1 MASIERTAY
10 PQFKRNPVVRELV
23 SAYTPTDAEIDFVNK
38 NSRQPNHRLT
48 LAVLL
53 KCFQR
58 LGYFPDLEDVPTNVV
73 RHIRSALRF
82 RVQVKLADIAANKRY
97 RLHQRIRTFLQIRA
111 FPDGG
116 LELAARAIDDA
127 AAVMDNPA
135 DLINV
140 AIEQLVRD
148 RIELPAFSTL
158 DRLARRIRT
167 VVNGRYFASIAGQ
180 LTRDESQQLDDLLV
194 VTDPRQ
200 KSPLQ
205 TIKRLPKRSSLQ
217 HFQELIDQTAALDA
231 LAGSANHLAEVPEL
245 KRKHFAAEARALDA
259 AELRDFQPAKRHALL
274 LCLIHRARVQTRDDL
289 AEMFIKRMGNIHKR
303 GHEELDRLRAGY
315 REKTE
320 AIVATMSDVVRVLDH
335 HSSDSEAGREIRR
348 LVDAHGGAQNLQADC
363 QAIAAHSGDNYL
375 PLLWPFYKSHRA
387 TILRMVRMLELT
399 STTEDRSVVGA
410 IEQVLAQDRARGDWL
425 DEPIDLSFTTQ
436 MWRKTIVHRTED
448 GEQRIH
454 RRLFEVCVF
463 SSLANELKSGD
474 IAVRG
479 SETYADYRE
488 QLLPWEACEP
498 LLGGYCQQVGLPTTA
513 VGFVNAL
520 QSRLAQVADLT
531 DQGYLDNGQ
540 VIIGEDGIPV
550 LKRSKAKEMSSNT
563 RALETAILERLR
575 ERSVIEILCDVAHWT
590 RWPRHFGP
598 LSGSDTKIDQPTERY
613 VLTAFTYGC
622 NLGPAQAARHL
633 RGAASAH
640 MLSFVNRRHV
650 DASKLAAACRDII
663 NSYAGLQLPKFWG
676 DGKSAAADGTKYDL
690 YDQNLLA
697 SYHIRY
703 GGYGGI
709 AYHHVSD
716 TYVALFSHFIP
727 CGVWEAVYIID
738 GLLKNTSDIQPDT
751 IHADTQGQSLP
762 VFGLS
767 HLLGIQL
774 MPRIRNWHEYKFF
787 RPDDDAQYEH
797 IDALFRDT
805 VDWDLIET
813 HWKDLMQ
820 VVLSIKTGKIAASTL
835 LRKLGNYSRKN
846 RLYQAFKALG
856 SAVRTLFLL
865 QYISNRELREQITAS
880 TNKVEAYNGF
890 SKYFFFGG
898 EGVIADNDPIEQ
910 EKAIKYNDL
919 VANAVIFHNAV
930 EQSRV
935 IRSLTRQG
943 WKITQDDVAA
953 LSPYVT
959 SHVKRFGDYLIDLDA
974 IPESHEIELTLGASS
989 LSGK

>member
-23 SAYTPTDAEIDFVNK
+23 TAYTPTDAELAFITD
-38 NSRQPNHRLT
+38 SARQPGHRLT

-53 KCFQR
+53 KSFQR
-58 LGYFPDLEDVPTNVV
+58 LGYFPAIDEVPAAVV
-73 RHIRSALRF
+73 RHLRNALRY
-82 RVQVKLADIAANKRY
+82 RVQVKPADIAPNKRY
-97 RLHQRIRTFLQIRA
+97 RYFQRIRTYLQVRA
-111 FPDGG
+111 YADGG
-116 LELAARAIDDA
+116 LDVAARAIHEA

-148 RIELPAFSTL
+148 RIELPAFSAL

-167 VVNGRYFASIAGQ
+167 LVNSRYFALIDAR
-180 LTRDESQQLDDLLV
+180 LTVDEKQRLDDLLV
-194 VTDPRQ
+194 VTDVRT
-200 KSPLQ
+200 KSQLQ
-205 TIKRLPKRSSLQ
+205 AIKRLPKRSSLQ
-217 HFQELIDQTAALDA
+217 HFQELIDHIAQLGELVGDEQ
-231 LAGSANHLAEVPEL
+231 HLAEVPEL

-259 AELRDFQPAKRHALL
+259 AELRDFGPAKRHALL

-289 AEMFIKRMGNIHKR
+289 AEMFIKRMGNIHNR
-303 GHEELDRLRAGY
+303 GKEELERLHARY

-320 AIVATMSDVVRVLDH
+320 AIVATMSDVIQVLDRH
-335 HSSDSEAGREIRR
+335 PGDTDAGREIRR
-348 LVDAHGGAQNLQADC
+348 LVHTRGGAQTLQADC
-363 QAIAAHSGDNYL
+363 EAIAAHSGDNHL

-387 TILRMVRMLELT
+387 TILRMVRRLDLE
-399 STTEDRSVVGA
+399 STTEDRSLMDA
-410 IEQVLAQDRARGDWL
+410 IELILSQERARGDWL
-425 DEPIDLSFTTQ
+425 DEPVDLAFTTHL
-436 MWRKTIVHRTED
+436 WRKTITRRTEQ
-448 GEQRIH
+448 GEERIH

-474 IAVRG
+474 VAVRG
-479 SETYADYRE
+479 SETYADYRQ
-488 QLLPWEACEP
+488 QLLPWEQCEP
-498 LLGGYCQQVGLPTTA
+498 LLDDYCRQVGLPASA

-520 QSRLAQVADLT
+520 QSKLMQVADLT
-531 DQGYLDNGQ
+531 DQGYLENGQ
-540 VIIGEDGIPV
+540 VIIGDDGLPV
-550 LKRSKAKEMSSNT
+550 LKRHKAKDMSRGA
-563 RALETAILERLR
+563 RALETAILDRLR

-590 RWPRHFGP
+590 SWPRHFGP

-633 RGAASAH
+633 RGTASAH

-650 DASKLAAACRDII
+650 DANKLAAACRDII
-663 NSYAGLQLPKFWG
+663 NSYAGLQLPKLWG
-676 DGKSAAADGTKYDL
+676 DGKRAAADGTKYDL

-751 IHADTQGQSLP
+751 VHADTQGQSLP

-774 MPRIRNWHEYKFF
+774 MPRIRNWRDYRFF
-787 RPDDDAQYEH
+787 RPEEDSRYEH
-797 IDALFRDT
+797 IDALFRED

-820 VVLSIKTGKIAASTL
+820 VVLSIKSGKIAASTL

-846 RLYQAFKALG
+846 RLYQTFRALG
-856 SAVRTLFLL
+856 AAVRTLFLL
-865 QYISNRELREQITAS
+865 QYISDRELREQITAS

-898 EGVIADNDPIEQ
+898 EGVIADNDPLEQ
-910 EKAIKYNDL
+910 EKAVKYNDL
-919 VANAVIFHNAV
+919 VANAVIFHNVV
-930 EQSRV
+930 EQTRIIKTL
-935 IRSLTRQG
+935 IRAG
-943 WKITQDDVAA
+943 WKITQEDVAT

-959 SHVKRFGDYLIDLDA
+959 SHVKRFGDYLIDVDDL
-974 IPESHEIELTLGASS
+974 PEPYEIELALIA
-989 LSGK
+989 

>member
-23 SAYTPTDAEIDFVNK
+23 AAYTPTDAEMAFITENA
-38 NSRQPNHRLT
+38 RQPGHRLT
-48 LAVLL
+48 LALLL
-53 KCFQR
+53 KSFQR
-58 LGYFPDLEDVPTNVV
+58 LGYFPGVDEVPAAVV
-73 RHIRSALRF
+73 RHVRSALRY
-82 RVQVKLADIAANKRY
+82 RIQVKPADIPANKRY
-97 RLHQRIRTFLQIRA
+97 RYFQRIRAYLQVRA
-111 FPDGG
+111 YTDGG
-116 LELAARAIDDA
+116 LDVAARAILEA

-148 RIELPAFSTL
+148 RIELPAFSAL
-158 DRLARRIRT
+158 DRLTRRIRT
-167 VVNGRYFASIAGQ
+167 LVNGRYFSLIDAR
-180 LTRDESQQLDDLLV
+180 LTADEKQKLDDLLV
-194 VTDPRQ
+194 VTDSRI

-205 TIKRLPKRSSLQ
+205 AIKRLPKRASLQ
-217 HFQELIDQTAALDA
+217 HFQELIDHIAQLGELVGDEQ
-231 LAGSANHLAEVPEL
+231 HLAEVPEL
-245 KRKHFAAEARALDA
+245 KRKHFAAEAKALDV
-259 AELRDFQPAKRHALL
+259 AELRDFRPAKRHALL

-289 AEMFIKRMGNIHKR
+289 AEMFIKRMGNVHNR
-303 GHEELDRLRAGY
+303 GKEELERLRARY

-320 AIVATMSDVVRVLDH
+320 AIVATMSDVIQVLDRH
-335 HSSDSEAGREIRR
+335 PGDTDAGREIRR
-348 LVDAHGGAQNLQADC
+348 LVSTRGGVQTLQADC
-363 QAIAAHSGDNYL
+363 DAIAAHSGDNHL

-387 TILRMVRMLELT
+387 TILRMVRMLDLA
-399 STTEDRSVVGA
+399 SATEDRSLIEA
-410 IEQVLAQDRARGDWL
+410 IELILAQERARGDWL
-425 DEPIDLSFTTQ
+425 DDPVDLAFTTQ
-436 MWRKTIVHRTED
+436 LWRKTITHHTEQ
-448 GEQRIH
+448 GEERIH

-474 IAVRG
+474 VAVRG

-488 QLLPWEACEP
+488 QLLPWEQCEP
-498 LLGGYCQQVGLPTTA
+498 LLDDYCHQVGLPATA

-520 QSRLAQVADLT
+520 QSKLMQVADLT
-531 DQGYLDNGQ
+531 DQGYLENGQ
-540 VIIGEDGIPV
+540 VIIGDDGLPV
-550 LKRSKAKEMSSNT
+550 LKRHKAKDMST
-563 RALETAILERLR
+563 GARALETAILQRLR

-633 RGAASAH
+633 RGAATAH

-650 DASKLAAACRDII
+650 DANKLAAACRDII

-676 DGKSAAADGTKYDL
+676 DGKRAAADGTKYDL

-703 GGYGGI
+703 GGSGGI

-774 MPRIRNWHEYKFF
+774 MPRIRNWRDYRFF
-787 RPDDDAQYEH
+787 RPDEDSRYEH
-797 IDALFRDT
+797 IDALFRDD

-820 VVLSIKTGKIAASTL
+820 VVLSIKSGKIAASTL

-846 RLYQAFKALG
+846 RLYQAFRALG
-856 SAVRTLFLL
+856 AAVRTLFLL
-865 QYISNRELREQITAS
+865 QYISDRELREQITAS

-898 EGVIADNDPIEQ
+898 EGVIADNDPLEQ
-910 EKAIKYNDL
+910 EKAVKYNDL
-919 VANAVIFHNAV
+919 VANAVIFHNVV
-930 EQSRV
+930 EQTRIIKSL
-935 IRSLTRQG
+935 IRSG
-943 WKITQDDVAA
+943 WKITPEDVAA

-959 SHVKRFGDYLIDLDA
+959 SHVKRFGDYLIDVDVL
-974 IPESHEIELTLGASS
+974 PEPYEIELALAA
-989 LSGK
+989 

>member
-23 SAYTPTDAEIDFVNK
+23 AAYTPTDAELAFITENA
-38 NSRQPNHRLT
+38 RQPGHRLT
-48 LAVLL
+48 LALLL
-53 KCFQR
+53 KSFQR
-58 LGYFPDLEDVPTNVV
+58 LGYFPAVDEVPAAVV
-73 RHIRSALRF
+73 RHLRNTLRF
-82 RVQVKLADIAANKRY
+82 RIQVKPAEIAPNKRY
-97 RLHQRIRTFLQIRA
+97 RYFQRIRDYLQVRA
-111 FPDGG
+111 YADGG
-116 LELAARAIDDA
+116 LDVAARAIHEA

-148 RIELPAFSTL
+148 RIELPAFSAL
-158 DRLARRIRT
+158 DRLGRRIRT
-167 VVNGRYFASIAGQ
+167 LVNGRYFALIDSR
-180 LTRDESQQLDDLLV
+180 LTADEKQRLDDLLI
-194 VTDPRQ
+194 VTDARI
-200 KSPLQ
+200 KSPLHA
-205 TIKRLPKRSSLQ
+205 IKRLPKRSSLQ
-217 HFQELIDQTAALDA
+217 HFQELIDHIAALDE
-231 LAGSANHLAEVPEL
+231 LVGSELHLADIPEL
-245 KRKHFAAEARALDA
+245 KRKHFAAEARVLDA
-259 AELRDFQPAKRHALL
+259 AEFRDFGQAKRHALL

-289 AEMFIKRMGNIHKR
+289 AEMFIKRMGNLHNR
-303 GHEELDRLRAGY
+303 GKEELERLRARY

-320 AIVATMSDVVRVLDH
+320 AIVATMSDVIQVLDRH
-335 HSSDSEAGREIRR
+335 PGDTDAGREIRR
-348 LVDAHGGAQNLQADC
+348 LVSTRGGVQTLQADC
-363 QAIAAHSGDNYL
+363 DAIAAHSGDNHL

-387 TILRMVRMLELT
+387 TILRMVRMLDLE
-399 STTEDRSVVGA
+399 STTEDRSLINA
-410 IEQVLAQDRARGDWL
+410 IELILSQERARGDWL
-425 DEPIDLSFTTQ
+425 DGPVDLAFTTQ
-436 MWRKTIVHRTED
+436 LWRKTITHRTEQ
-448 GEQRIH
+448 GEERIR

-474 IAVRG
+474 VAVRG

-488 QLLPWEACEP
+488 QLLPWEQCEP
-498 LLGGYCQQVGLPTTA
+498 LLDDYCRQVGLPTSA

-520 QSRLAQVADLT
+520 QSKLMQVADLT
-531 DQGYLDNGQ
+531 DQGYLENGQ
-540 VIIGEDGIPV
+540 VIIGDDGLPV
-550 LKRSKAKEMSSNT
+550 LKRHKAKDMSSGA
-563 RALETAILERLR
+563 RALETAILARLR

-633 RGAASAH
+633 RGAASSH

-650 DASKLAAACRDII
+650 DANKLAAACRDII

-676 DGKSAAADGTKYDL
+676 DGKRAAADGTKYDL

-751 IHADTQGQSLP
+751 VHADTQGQSLP

-774 MPRIRNWHEYKFF
+774 MPRIRNWRDYRFF
-787 RPDDDAQYEH
+787 RPDEDSRYEH
-797 IDALFRDT
+797 IDALFREDM
-805 VDWDLIET
+805 DWDLIET

-820 VVLSIKTGKIAASTL
+820 VVLSIKSGKIAASTL

-846 RLYQAFKALG
+846 RLYQAFRALG
-856 SAVRTLFLL
+856 AAVRTLFLL
-865 QYISNRELREQITAS
+865 QYISDRELREQITAS

-898 EGVIADNDPIEQ
+898 EGVIADNDPLEQ
-910 EKAIKYNDL
+910 EKAVKYNDL
-919 VANAVIFHNAV
+919 VANAVIFHNVV
-930 EQSRV
+930 EQ
-935 IRSLTRQG
+935 TRIIKTLMRAG
-943 WKITQDDVAA
+943 WKITQEGVAA

-959 SHVKRFGDYLIDLDA
+959 SHVKRFGDYLIDVDA
-974 IPESHEIELTLGASS
+974 LPEPYEIELALAA
-989 LSGK
+989 

>member
-23 SAYTPTDAEIDFVNK
+23 VAYTPTDAELTFIADNA
-38 NSRQPNHRLT
+38 RQPGHRLI
-48 LAVLL
+48 LAILL
-53 KCFQR
+53 KSFQR
-58 LGYFPDLEDVPTNVV
+58 LGYFPAIDEVPAGVI
-73 RHIRSALRF
+73 RHLRNALRF
-82 RVQVKLADIAANKRY
+82 RVQIKPADIAPNKRY
-97 RLHQRIRTFLQIRA
+97 RYFQRIRAYLQVRA
-111 FPDGG
+111 YADGG
-116 LELAARAIDDA
+116 LDVAARAIHEA

-148 RIELPAFSTL
+148 RIELPAFSAL
-158 DRLARRIRT
+158 DRLARRVRT
-167 VVNGRYFASIAGQ
+167 LVNGRYFALIDKR
-180 LTRDESQQLDDLLV
+180 LTADEKQRLDDLLV
-194 VTDPRQ
+194 VTDARI

-205 TIKRLPKRSSLQ
+205 AIKRLPKRSSLQ
-217 HFQELIDQTAALDA
+217 HFQELLDHIAALDE
-231 LAGSANHLAEVPEL
+231 LVGSERHLADVPEL
-245 KRKHFAAEARALDA
+245 KRKHFAAEARVLDA
-259 AELRDFQPAKRHALL
+259 AELRDFGPAKRHALL

-289 AEMFIKRMGNIHKR
+289 AEMFIKRMGNLHNR
-303 GHEELDRLRAGY
+303 GKEELERLRARY

-320 AIVATMSDVVRVLDH
+320 AIVATMSDVIQVLDRH
-335 HSSDSEAGREIRR
+335 PGDTDAGREIRR
-348 LVDAHGGAQNLQADC
+348 LVSTRGGVQTLQADC
-363 QAIAAHSGDNYL
+363 DAIAAHSGDNHL

-387 TILRMVRMLELT
+387 TILRMVRMLDLE
-399 STTEDRSVVGA
+399 STTEDRSLINA
-410 IEQVLAQDRARGDWL
+410 IELILSQERARGDWL
-425 DEPIDLSFTTQ
+425 DEPVDLAFTTQ
-436 MWRKTIVHRTED
+436 LWRKTITHRTEQ
-448 GEQRIH
+448 GEERIH

-474 IAVRG
+474 VAVRG

-488 QLLPWEACEP
+488 QLLPWEQCEP
-498 LLGGYCQQVGLPTTA
+498 LLDDYCRQVGLPASA

-520 QSRLAQVADLT
+520 QSKLMQVADLT
-531 DQGYLDNGQ
+531 DQGYLENGQ
-540 VIIGEDGIPV
+540 VIIGDDGFPV
-550 LKRSKAKEMSSNT
+550 LKRHKAKDMSSGA
-563 RALETAILERLR
+563 RALETAILDRLR

-650 DASKLAAACRDII
+650 DANKLAAACRDII

-676 DGKSAAADGTKYDL
+676 DGKRAAADGTKYDL

-751 IHADTQGQSLP
+751 VHADTQGQSLP

-774 MPRIRNWHEYKFF
+774 MPRIRNWRDYRFF
-787 RPDDDAQYEH
+787 RPDEDSRYEH
-797 IDALFRDT
+797 IDALFRED

-820 VVLSIKTGKIAASTL
+820 VVLSIKSGKIAASTL

-846 RLYQAFKALG
+846 RLYQAFRALG
-856 SAVRTLFLL
+856 AAVRTLFLL
-865 QYISNRELREQITAS
+865 QYISDRELREQITAS

-898 EGVIADNDPIEQ
+898 EGVIADNDPLEQ
-910 EKAIKYNDL
+910 EKAVKYNDL
-919 VANAVIFHNAV
+919 VANAVIFHNVV
-930 EQSRV
+930 EQ
-935 IRSLTRQG
+935 TRIIKTLMRAG
-943 WKITQDDVAA
+943 WKITPEDVAA

-959 SHVKRFGDYLIDLDA
+959 SHVKRFGDYLIDVDA
-974 IPESHEIELTLGASS
+974 LPEPYEIELALAA
-989 LSGK
+989 

>member
-23 SAYTPTDAEIDFVNK
+23 TAYTPTDAELAFITD
-38 NSRQPNHRLT
+38 SARQPGHRLT

-53 KCFQR
+53 KSFQR
-58 LGYFPDLEDVPTNVV
+58 LGYFPAIDEVPAAVV
-73 RHIRSALRF
+73 RHLRNALRY
-82 RVQVKLADIAANKRY
+82 RVQVKPADIAPNKRY
-97 RLHQRIRTFLQIRA
+97 RYFQRIRTYLQVRA
-111 FPDGG
+111 YADGG
-116 LELAARAIDDA
+116 LDVAARAIHEA

-140 AIEQLVRD
+140 AIGQLVRD
-148 RIELPAFSTL
+148 RIELPAFSAL

-167 VVNGRYFASIAGQ
+167 LVNSRYFALIDAR
-180 LTRDESQQLDDLLV
+180 LTVDEKQRLDDLLV
-194 VTDPRQ
+194 VTDVRT
-200 KSPLQ
+200 KSQLQ
-205 TIKRLPKRSSLQ
+205 AIKRLPKRSSLQ
-217 HFQELIDQTAALDA
+217 HFQELIDHIAQLGELVGDEQ
-231 LAGSANHLAEVPEL
+231 HLAEVPEL

-259 AELRDFQPAKRHALL
+259 AELRDFGPAKRHALL

-289 AEMFIKRMGNIHKR
+289 AEMFIKRMGNIHNR
-303 GHEELDRLRAGY
+303 GKEELERLHARY

-320 AIVATMSDVVRVLDH
+320 AIVATMSDVIQVLDRH
-335 HSSDSEAGREIRR
+335 PGDTDAGREIRR
-348 LVDAHGGAQNLQADC
+348 LVHTRGGAQTLQADC
-363 QAIAAHSGDNYL
+363 EAIAAHSGDNHL

-387 TILRMVRMLELT
+387 TILRMVRRLDLE
-399 STTEDRSVVGA
+399 STTEDRSLMDA
-410 IEQVLAQDRARGDWL
+410 IELILSQERARGDWL
-425 DEPIDLSFTTQ
+425 DEPVDLAFTTHL
-436 MWRKTIVHRTED
+436 WRKTITRRTEQ
-448 GEQRIH
+448 GEERIH

-474 IAVRG
+474 VAVRG
-479 SETYADYRE
+479 SETYADYRQ
-488 QLLPWEACEP
+488 QLLPWEQCEP
-498 LLGGYCQQVGLPTTA
+498 LLDDYCRQVGLPASA

-520 QSRLAQVADLT
+520 QSKLMQVADLT
-531 DQGYLDNGQ
+531 DQGYLENGQ
-540 VIIGEDGIPV
+540 VIIDDDGLPV
-550 LKRSKAKEMSSNT
+550 LKRHKAKDMSRGA
-563 RALETAILERLR
+563 RALETAILDRLR

-590 RWPRHFGP
+590 GWPRHFGP

-650 DASKLAAACRDII
+650 DANKLAAACRDII
-663 NSYAGLQLPKFWG
+663 NSYAGLQLPKLWG
-676 DGKSAAADGTKYDL
+676 DGKRAAADGTKYDL

-751 IHADTQGQSLP
+751 VHADTQGQSLP

-774 MPRIRNWHEYKFF
+774 MPRIRNWRDYRFF
-787 RPDDDAQYEH
+787 RPEEDSRYEH
-797 IDALFRDT
+797 IDALFRED

-820 VVLSIKTGKIAASTL
+820 VVLSIKSGKIAASTL

-846 RLYQAFKALG
+846 RLYQTFRALG
-856 SAVRTLFLL
+856 AAVRTLFLL
-865 QYISNRELREQITAS
+865 QYISDRELREQITAS

-898 EGVIADNDPIEQ
+898 EGVIADNDPLEQ
-910 EKAIKYNDL
+910 EKAVKYNDL
-919 VANAVIFHNAV
+919 VANAVIFHNVV
-930 EQSRV
+930 EQTRIIKTL
-935 IRSLTRQG
+935 IRAG
-943 WKITQDDVAA
+943 WKITQEDVAT

-959 SHVKRFGDYLIDLDA
+959 SHVKRFGDYLIDVDDL
-974 IPESHEIELTLGASS
+974 PEPYEIELALIA
-989 LSGK
+989 

>member
-1 MASIERTAY
+1 MAVTSPSST
-10 PQFKRNPVVRELV
+10 
-23 SAYTPTDAEIDFVNK
+23 
-38 NSRQPNHRLT
+38 RLT
-48 LAVLL
+48 
-53 KCFQR
+53 
-58 LGYFPDLEDVPTNVV
+58 
-73 RHIRSALRF
+73 
-82 RVQVKLADIAANKRY
+82 ADEK
-97 RLHQRIRTFLQIRA
+97 
-111 FPDGG
+111 
-116 LELAARAIDDA
+116 
-127 AAVMDNPA
+127 
-135 DLINV
+135 
-140 AIEQLVRD
+140 
-148 RIELPAFSTL
+148 
-158 DRLARRIRT
+158 
-167 VVNGRYFASIAGQ
+167 
-180 LTRDESQQLDDLLV
+180 QQLDDLLV
-194 VTDPRQ
+194 VTDSRI

-205 TIKRLPKRSSLQ
+205 AIKRLPKRSSLQ
-217 HFQELIDQTAALDA
+217 HFQELIDHIAALDE
-231 LAGSANHLAEVPEL
+231 LVGSELHLADVPEL
-245 KRKHFAAEARALDA
+245 KRKHFAAEARVLDA
-259 AELRDFQPAKRHALL
+259 AELRDFGPAKRHALL

-289 AEMFIKRMGNIHKR
+289 AEMFIKRMGNLHNR
-303 GHEELDRLRAGY
+303 GKEELERLRARY

-320 AIVATMSDVVRVLDH
+320 AIVATMSDVIQVLDRH
-335 HSSDSEAGREIRR
+335 PGDTDAGREIRR
-348 LVDAHGGAQNLQADC
+348 LVSTRGGVQTLQADC
-363 QAIAAHSGDNYL
+363 DAIAAHSGDNHL

-387 TILRMVRMLELT
+387 TILRMVRMLDLE
-399 STTEDRSVVGA
+399 STTEDRSLIDA
-410 IEQVLAQDRARGDWL
+410 IELILSQERARGDWL
-425 DEPIDLSFTTQ
+425 DEPVDLAFTTQ
-436 MWRKTIVHRTED
+436 LWRKTITHRTEQ
-448 GEQRIH
+448 GEERIH

-474 IAVRG
+474 VAVRG

-488 QLLPWEACEP
+488 QLLPWEQCEP
-498 LLGGYCQQVGLPTTA
+498 LLDDYCRQVGLPASA

-520 QSRLAQVADLT
+520 QSKLMQVADLT
-531 DQGYLDNGQ
+531 DQGYLENGQ
-540 VIIGEDGIPV
+540 VIIGDDGFPV
-550 LKRSKAKEMSSNT
+550 LKRHKAKDMSSGA
-563 RALETAILERLR
+563 RALETAILDRLR

-650 DASKLAAACRDII
+650 DANKLAAACRDII

-676 DGKSAAADGTKYDL
+676 DGKRAAADGTKYDL

-751 IHADTQGQSLP
+751 VHADTQGQSLP

-774 MPRIRNWHEYKFF
+774 MPRIRNWRDYRFF
-787 RPDDDAQYEH
+787 RPDEDSRYEH
-797 IDALFRDT
+797 IDALFRED
-805 VDWDLIET
+805 VNWDLIET

-820 VVLSIKTGKIAASTL
+820 VVLSIKSGKIAASTL

-846 RLYQAFKALG
+846 RLYQAFRALG
-856 SAVRTLFLL
+856 AAVRTLFLL
-865 QYISNRELREQITAS
+865 QYISDRELREQITAS

-898 EGVIADNDPIEQ
+898 EGVIADNDPLEQ
-910 EKAIKYNDL
+910 EKAVKYNDL
-919 VANAVIFHNAV
+919 VANAVIFHNVV
-930 EQSRV
+930 EQ
-935 IRSLTRQG
+935 TRIIKTLMRAG
-943 WKITQDDVAA
+943 WKITPEDVAA

-959 SHVKRFGDYLIDLDA
+959 SHVKRFGDYLIDVDA
-974 IPESHEIELTLGASS
+974 LPEPYEIELALAA
-989 LSGK
+989 

>member
-1 MASIERTAY
+1 GSER
-10 PQFKRNPVVRELV
+10 
-23 SAYTPTDAEIDFVNK
+23 
-38 NSRQPNHRLT
+38 H
-48 LAVLL
+48 
-53 KCFQR
+53 
-58 LGYFPDLEDVPTNVV
+58 
-73 RHIRSALRF
+73 
-82 RVQVKLADIAANKRY
+82 LAD
-97 RLHQRIRTFLQIRA
+97 
-111 FPDGG
+111 
-116 LELAARAIDDA
+116 
-127 AAVMDNPA
+127 
-135 DLINV
+135 
-140 AIEQLVRD
+140 
-148 RIELPAFSTL
+148 
-158 DRLARRIRT
+158 
-167 VVNGRYFASIAGQ
+167 
-180 LTRDESQQLDDLLV
+180 
-194 VTDPRQ
+194 
-200 KSPLQ
+200 
-205 TIKRLPKRSSLQ
+205 
-217 HFQELIDQTAALDA
+217 
-231 LAGSANHLAEVPEL
+231 VPEL
-245 KRKHFAAEARALDA
+245 KRKHFAAEARVLDA
-259 AELRDFQPAKRHALL
+259 AELRDFGPAKRHALL

-289 AEMFIKRMGNIHKR
+289 AEMFIKRMGNLHNR
-303 GHEELDRLRAGY
+303 GKEELERLRARY

-320 AIVATMSDVVRVLDH
+320 AIVATMSDVIQVLDRH
-335 HSSDSEAGREIRR
+335 PGDTDAGREIRR
-348 LVDAHGGAQNLQADC
+348 LVSTRGGVQTLQADC
-363 QAIAAHSGDNYL
+363 DAIAAHSGDNHL

-387 TILRMVRMLELT
+387 TILRMVRMLDLE
-399 STTEDRSVVGA
+399 STTEDRSLIDA
-410 IEQVLAQDRARGDWL
+410 IELILSQERARGDWL
-425 DEPIDLSFTTQ
+425 DEPVDLAFTTQ
-436 MWRKTIVHRTED
+436 LWRKTITHRTEQ
-448 GEQRIH
+448 GEERIH

-474 IAVRG
+474 VAVRG

-488 QLLPWEACEP
+488 QLLPWEQCEP
-498 LLGGYCQQVGLPTTA
+498 LLDDYCRQVGLPASA

-520 QSRLAQVADLT
+520 QSKLMQVADLT
-531 DQGYLDNGQ
+531 DQGYLENGQ
-540 VIIGEDGIPV
+540 VIIGDDGFPV
-550 LKRSKAKEMSSNT
+550 LKRHKAKDMSSGA
-563 RALETAILERLR
+563 RALETAILDRLR

-650 DASKLAAACRDII
+650 DANKLAAACRDII

-676 DGKSAAADGTKYDL
+676 DGKRAAADGTKYDL

-751 IHADTQGQSLP
+751 VHADTQGQSLP

-774 MPRIRNWHEYKFF
+774 MPRIRNWRDYRFF
-787 RPDDDAQYEH
+787 RPDEDSRYEH
-797 IDALFRDT
+797 IDALFRED

-820 VVLSIKTGKIAASTL
+820 VVLSIKSGKIAASTL

-846 RLYQAFKALG
+846 RLYQAFRALG
-856 SAVRTLFLL
+856 AAVRTLFLL
-865 QYISNRELREQITAS
+865 QYISDRELREQITAS

-898 EGVIADNDPIEQ
+898 EGVIADNDPLEQ
-910 EKAIKYNDL
+910 EKAVKYNDL
-919 VANAVIFHNAV
+919 VANAVIFHNVV
-930 EQSRV
+930 EQ
-935 IRSLTRQG
+935 TRIIKTLMRAG
-943 WKITQDDVAA
+943 WKITPEDVAA

-959 SHVKRFGDYLIDLDA
+959 SHVKRFGDYLIDVDA
-974 IPESHEIELTLGASS
+974 LPEPYEIELALAA
-989 LSGK
+989 